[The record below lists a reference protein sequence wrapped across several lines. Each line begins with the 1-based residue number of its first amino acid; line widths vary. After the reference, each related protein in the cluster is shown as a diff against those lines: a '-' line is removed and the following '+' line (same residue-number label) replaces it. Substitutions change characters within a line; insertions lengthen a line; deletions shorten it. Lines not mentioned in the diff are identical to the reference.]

1 MVIIKRLYLY
11 MLQRF
16 LPLLLMTFFIC
27 LFIVLMQFLWRSI
40 DDLVGKGLEM
50 KVIAELFFYAALTMV
65 PTALPLAVL
74 LASLMVFG
82 NLGEKFELTAMKAS
96 GISLFRIMRPLIVL
110 MLLIATGA
118 FFFQNN
124 VLPVAQTKMWTL
136 LFSVR
141 QKSPEVEIPEKS
153 FYDQIPNMNLYVD
166 GKNAQT
172 GMLYGMIIYDMSRGL
187 DNNRVILADSGQFNF
202 TQDKTRLFLH
212 LYSGEMFENMRDN
225 SMGNTSQRYLPFRR
239 EHFTEKE
246 IYFPFDANFNRID
259 EEGMRSQY
267 IGQNISQLRHSI
279 DSIGHQVDSIGNIYA
294 NELLNATYF
303 GLRPTVNRMENGT
316 MVRVPRAEIQLDKP
330 MDVDSIFRAPDA
342 GSVRSYISQALAK
355 AKRQKQEYQF
365 RGMMLAE
372 QAKLMRRHD
381 IEMQRKF
388 TLSFACIIFFFIG
401 APLGAIIKKGG
412 IGTPLII
419 SVLLFIVYFIIDN
432 TGYKLA
438 RDGKCE
444 VWQGIWLSSAIL
456 LPLGIFFTYKAVGD
470 SAVFNIDAYRNF
482 FMRLAGKGTERTLTL
497 KEVRM
502 TDVETTKA
510 NDMLYNFLAATE
522 REEKRI
528 SGLPAWRKL
537 ITTLPPELRQ
547 QLNDLV
553 DYLSNSSDIYTINLL
568 NQYPF
573 KPTTRNLSRVVT
585 NTRALIKRIGGEA
598 PRNQTEK
605 QQDNEHDNKA

>member
-1 MVIIKRLYLY
+1 MKRLYSY

-16 LPLLLMTFFIC
+16 LPLLAMTFFIC
-27 LFIVLMQFLWRSI
+27 LFIVLMQFLWKSI
-40 DDLVGKGLEM
+40 DDLVGKGLQVS
-50 KVIAELFFYAALTMV
+50 VIAELFFYAALTMV

-96 GISLFRIMRPLIVL
+96 GISLFRIMKPLTV
-110 MLLIATGA
+110 LLILIAIGA

-141 QKSPEVEIPEKS
+141 QKSPEVEIPERS
-153 FYDQIPNMNLYVD
+153 FYDQIPNMNLYID
-166 GKNAQT
+166 RKDRDT
-172 GMLYGMIIYDMSRGL
+172 GMLYGMIIYDLSKGM
-187 DNNRVILADSGQFNF
+187 DNTRVILADSGQFNF
-202 TQDKTRLFLH
+202 TEDKTRLFLH

-225 SMGNTSQRYLPFRR
+225 TMGNTSGDRYLPFRR

-246 IYFPFDANFNRID
+246 VYFPFDANFNRLD
-259 EEGMRSQY
+259 EGGMRSQF
-267 IGQNISQLRHSI
+267 IGQNISQLRESI
-279 DSIGHQVDSIGNIYA
+279 DSLNRQVDSIGNTYA
-294 NELLNATYF
+294 NEILSTPRF
-303 GLRPTVNRMENGT
+303 GINPTTKFEDGH
-316 MVRVPRAEIQLDKP
+316 RVLAQKP
-330 MDVDSIFRAPDA
+330 DIKLEKPLDVDSLFAAPNPGYA
-342 GSVRSYISQALAK
+342 KTYVTQALAK
-355 AKRQKQEYQF
+355 AKRQKQEFQY
-365 RGMMLAE
+365 RSLALTE

-412 IGTPLII
+412 IGTPLVI

-432 TGYKLA
+432 AGFKMA
-438 RDGKCE
+438 RDGKLP
-444 VWQGIWLSSAIL
+444 VWEGVWLSSMVL

-482 FMRLAGKGTERTLTL
+482 FNRLFGKGMQRSLTL

-502 TDVETTKA
+502 TEVVPEEAVRLASSFRDLTLAEHKRLAGRKRFMRLFDTKA
-510 NDMLYNFLAATE
+510 SANLQE
-522 REEKRI
+522 
-528 SGLPAWRKL
+528 P
-537 ITTLPPELRQ
+537 
-547 QLNDLV
+547 LNKLV
-553 DYLSNSSDIYTINLL
+553 DYLSNSPDIYTINIL

-573 KPTTRNLSRVVT
+573 KPTARNVEAVLANTDKLLERLGATPGVV
-585 NTRALIKRIGGEA
+585 NTTA
-598 PRNQTEK
+598 N
-605 QQDNEHDNKA
+605 